1 MEPPEPE
8 RAAEAREARRSGEYS
23 LNLSSG
29 TSTHLCYV
37 DEHTFALLP
46 FLQTYGTYSDLCCNQ
61 MHNWNMQQHTSM
73 LKSRIQKHI
82 SGNNSGNIY
91 GCFCYLELPCQIY
104 EAATRNFNGI
114 SGKET
119 AFSSRLV
126 MYFSAGSKLHRNFK
140 IVSVPY
146 GLPFKMMRNQL
157 KLPHNL

>member
-1 MEPPEPE
+1 MKNHNLDMKFLEGFLVKSELASDRLSFLSKMGLE
-8 RAAEAREARRSGEYS
+8 FFLAGLEFFLKTHKKRAW
-23 LNLSSG
+23 
-29 TSTHLCYV
+29 
-37 DEHTFALLP
+37 
-46 FLQTYGTYSDLCCNQ
+46 
-61 MHNWNMQQHTSM
+61 HNWNMQPHTSM

-157 KLPHNL
+157 KLSYTLLR